1 MNTNMSNLTFPAKLT
16 AVGLVACAVAIWIP
30 WLSGDPAYPKFPP
43 GPVFFIAVA
52 AIVAF
57 GKRWWW
63 TPLMGSLL
71 ALLVTSG
78 WFVRLPS
85 NMQRLTHPGSL
96 GHFAPGIF
104 LGTLLLIVSLL
115 VVDVAGLAA
124 TVLNYRSRKHETE
137 SSNMVLRFFGA
148 IFVLMGAVVLLS
160 GLHADRYHNLM
171 HMIWGALALG
181 ASFVAGRTTKLFCI
195 GSGIFYL
202 TLGLLGLA
210 IGDSAM
216 GNAWQAGPMLLHTG
230 DHVFHLVLGSIF
242 LGFGLMSG
250 RESGNQEERS
260 FRSRASS
267 PSSALRTRPTAG
279 PPHDLPHSPSGASD
293 RD

>member
-1 MNTNMSNLTFPAKLT
+1 MKMKLSNLTFPTKLT
-16 AVGLVACAVAIWIP
+16 VAGLVGCAIAIWIQ
-30 WLSGDPAYPKFPP
+30 WLSGDPAYPRFPP

-57 GKRWWW
+57 GARWWW
-63 TPLMGSLL
+63 TPLMGSTI

-78 WFVRLPS
+78 WFARLPRHI
-85 NMQRLTHPGSL
+85 QLLTNPGSI

-104 LGTLLLIVSLL
+104 LGTLGMIIFLLLTDMAGIV
-115 VVDVAGLAA
+115 A
-124 TVLNYRSRKHETE
+124 TALNYRSRKHAME
-137 SSNMVLRFFGA
+137 SSRMVLRSFGV
-148 IFVLMGAVVLLS
+148 IFVLMGVVVIAS

-181 ASFVAGRTTKLFCI
+181 ASFLAGREARLFCI

-202 TLGLLGLA
+202 TLAVLGLT

-216 GNAWQAGPMLLHTG
+216 ERAWQAGPMLLHTG

-242 LGFGLMSG
+242 IGFGLMSG
-250 RESGNQEERS
+250 RERRYQEKP
-260 FRSRASS
+260 A
-267 PSSALRTRPTAG
+267 
-279 PPHDLPHSPSGASD
+279 
-293 RD
+293 

>member
-1 MNTNMSNLTFPAKLT
+1 MKTNSSNLTFPAKLT
-16 AVGLVACAVAIWIP
+16 AAGLVACVIAIWIP

-63 TPLMGSLL
+63 TPLIGSLI

-78 WFVRLPS
+78 WFARLPE

-104 LGTLLLIVSLL
+104 LGTLMLIISLL
-115 VVDVAGLAA
+115 VVDVAGLVA
-124 TVLNYRSRKHETE
+124 TILNYRSRRHDME
-137 SSNMVLRFFGA
+137 SSTMVLRFFGA
-148 IFVLMGAVVLLS
+148 IFVLMGVVVILS

-171 HMIWGALALG
+171 HIIWGALALG
-181 ASFVAGRTTKLFCI
+181 ASFLTGRAAKIFCI
-195 GSGIFYL
+195 GSGLFYL
-202 TLGLLGLA
+202 TLALLGLS

-216 GNAWQAGPMLLHTG
+216 GKAWQAGPMLLHTG
-230 DHVFHLVLGSIF
+230 DHVFHLVLGSVL

-250 RESGNQEERS
+250 RKSTYLEKP
-260 FRSRASS
+260 A
-267 PSSALRTRPTAG
+267 
-279 PPHDLPHSPSGASD
+279 
-293 RD
+293 